1 VLTFLTVLF
10 RKSQLQIVQ
19 EIQGT
24 SGLERVY
31 FLNSAGDIE
40 ARANNWDKIDH
51 SHAPSPLCP

>member
-1 VLTFLTVLF
+1 VH
-10 RKSQLQIVQ
+10 

-31 FLNSAGDIE
+31 YLNSAGDIE